1 MTRRKPKTGK
11 TAGADKSTVDK
22 PTTGGTTPDG
32 ESGTTQDPL
41 ALAVA
46 FVQLF
51 CEVESGRRPRATV
64 TPLMTERLA
73 AQLAP
78 FWVRDGRMRRPGAA
92 RGGYTAPDVYE
103 AVVVTHGRDRRG
115 AVAVRLER
123 RASGWRV
130 TEAGRP
136 EDGPLPEPVSLL
148 PAVEPCAFELC
159 CRWLDGGA
167 PISAREPAA
176 AGPVHAAVGL

>member
-1 MTRRKPKTGK
+1 MSRRKPKADVTPATSKEADGQ
-11 TAGADKSTVDK
+11 TEPAG
-22 PTTGGTTPDG
+22 
-32 ESGTTQDPL
+32 DPL

-73 AQLAP
+73 AQLGP
-78 FWVRDGRMRRPGAA
+78 FWVRDGAMRRPGAA
-92 RGGYTAPDVYE
+92 RGGFTAPDVYE

-123 RASGWRV
+123 RAGGWRV
-130 TEAGRP
+130 TDAGRP
-136 EDGPLPEPVSLL
+136 EDGPLPEPVALL
-148 PAVEPCAFELC
+148 PQVEPCAFALVC
-159 CRWLDGGA
+159 PWLGDDPPVDVTPVGA
-167 PISAREPAA
+167 VTPIPT
-176 AGPVHAAVGL
+176 AVGL

>member
-1 MTRRKPKTGK
+1 MSRRK
-11 TAGADKSTVDK
+11 AK
-22 PTTGGTTPDG
+22 PEVTPPTHKETGGEGGPAA
-32 ESGTTQDPL
+32 DPL

-51 CEVESGRRPRATV
+51 CEVEAGRRPRATV
-64 TPLMTERLA
+64 APLMTERLA

-78 FWVRDGRMRRPGAA
+78 FWVRDGAMRRPGAA
-92 RGGYTAPDVYE
+92 RGAFSAPDVYE

-123 RASGWRV
+123 RVGGWRV

-136 EDGPLPEPVSLL
+136 EDGPLPEPVTV
-148 PAVEPCAFELC
+148 PAEVEPCAFALVC
-159 CRWLDGGA
+159 PWLGEEA
-167 PISAREPAA
+167 PIDVAQVATA
-176 AGPVHAAVGL
+176 VPVHMAVGL